1 MIIELFGLSKTGK
14 TIFKSNLKKLNYRTL
29 DPKELSNNKRVLFFL
44 KYLFKEPRNTIK
56 LFYKLNTNNIYKNI
70 KVRRMRNTYLITT
83 LAKYQYLKGKT
94 GKIFADEMA
103 LQSIFMIL
111 QKKSDKEEINKV
123 INLLP
128 KSDFIFLF
136 ERSKEQRHKI
146 YEKPH
151 PTFSNP
157 TMYPGGWISIDFAKK
172 WMESM
177 EYNYEII
184 KNVLNEKY
192 KENYSEFTNIEI
204 DLPKIYSTQ

>member
-29 DPKELSNNKRVLFFL
+29 DPKELSNNKRLLFFL

-70 KVRRMRNTYLITT
+70 KVRRMRNTYLMTT

-151 PTFSNP
+151 PAFSNP

-184 KNVLNEKY
+184 KKILNENY
-192 KENYSEFTNIEI
+192 RENYSEFTNIEI

>member
-29 DPKELSNNKRVLFFL
+29 DPKELSNNKRLLFFL

-184 KNVLNEKY
+184 KKILNENY
-192 KENYSEFTNIEI
+192 RENYSEFTNIEI

>member
-44 KYLFKEPRNTIK
+44 KYFFKEPRNTIK

-146 YEKPH
+146 YEK
-151 PTFSNP
+151 
-157 TMYPGGWISIDFAKK
+157 
-172 WMESM
+172 
-177 EYNYEII
+177 
-184 KNVLNEKY
+184 
-192 KENYSEFTNIEI
+192 
-204 DLPKIYSTQ
+204 